1 MLNKI
6 TDIARSIC
14 LVSNELSLVSWR
26 MQRKL
31 DRRYFFHKFQPKNI
45 CEGVF
50 SLTWS
55 CQDGCNYK
63 HVSLTYGFGWSMF
76 FFTIWHWRFSLLQS
90 DLIEKILGSPP
101 AHHFCHQLLFHHAH
115 PVAKQEVCRTKNFD
129 QGRLRRN
136 PPWSEQCEITVFW
149 LNLWGHIN
157 YMTRSHKPFKTP

>member
-1 MLNKI
+1 MNYHWYLEGCKEN
-6 TDIARSIC
+6 SIEGISFTNFNQKTYVWY
-14 LVSNELSLVSWR
+14 L
-26 MQRKL
+26 
-31 DRRYFFHKFQPKNI
+31 
-45 CEGVF
+45 EGVF